1 MATLLARYSAA
12 MARQP
17 LRTNLCTAVPL
28 MVVGDVC
35 AQQLESRQRGHT
47 AGTQLASVDPQRTLV
62 MTSYSA
68 GIFTPIFFYLYP
80 VLDKYLRGPPL
91 ALALQKGFGS
101 ILIGGVP
108 ANIAFLALATTVE
121 MKVFNKVPASGASL
135 SEVVQEK
142 WRDDFPRIMIGSLS
156 FWGPVNCCNFYW
168 TPPQYR
174 ILTISVSAVAWN
186 CYLSVVQHEYVHGP
200 TKA

>member
-1 MATLLARYSAA
+1 MAALLARYSAA
-12 MARQP
+12 MVRNP

-35 AQQLESRQRGHT
+35 AQQLEARQRGRT
-47 AGTQLASVDPQRTLV
+47 TGSQLAAVDPQRTLV

-91 ALALQKGFGS
+91 ALALQKAFGS

-121 MKVFNKVPASGASL
+121 MKAAICPTFL
-135 SEVVQEK
+135 SSTFSEL
-142 WRDDFPRIMIGSLS
+142 FLGL
-156 FWGPVNCCNFYW
+156 
-168 TPPQYR
+168 
-174 ILTISVSAVAWN
+174 LTIKCEPKLIGLQQGPSERGVAERGDPGEVAERLPAHQYVDW
-186 CYLSVVQHEYVHGP
+186 QHQHQYFF
-200 TKA
+200 A